1 MDIKYGCAYYG
12 AMDEFSH
19 SLSLEYPAGRAGPG
33 MLRQEQEIITMRVSV
48 EVRRGTI
55 PGRSLACLSSPRCL
69 RPKHSL
75 GLQARSS
82 HLLRKHKQPL
92 CATQSQNSVCFGC
105 NILSIDPNWIL
116 TQRVFF

>member
-1 MDIKYGCAYYG
+1 MDARVVVLLTS
-12 AMDEFSH
+12 FHTVS
-19 SLSLEYPAGRAGPG
+19 RWNGPG
-33 MLRQEQEIITMRVSV
+33 IQRQNQKTSDLLRLRLATESPN
-48 EVRRGTI
+48 

>member
-1 MDIKYGCAYYG
+1 
-12 AMDEFSH
+12 
-19 SLSLEYPAGRAGPG
+19 

-92 CATQSQNSVCFGC
+92 GDPALDCCTVDVRINISHQSSRGLAAKPCSEECGFC
-105 NILSIDPNWIL
+105 Y
-116 TQRVFF
+116 